1 MKRQILLL
9 SSLLLLS
16 VSSMAH
22 THFEPDNSS
31 AVDSIKMNRFVPNH
45 ILINDSVVNF
55 GKIFLNTP
63 YHYGSPGIS
72 SFDCSGF
79 TSHVYRN
86 FGYNLDRSS
95 NEQSKQFDSID
106 RDQLKAGDLVF
117 FSGSHRSKR
126 VGHVGIVVSANPNG
140 DFDFIHAAVHSGVT
154 ISSSNETYYS
164 KRYLKASRVIGSSRS
179 SQMLASSKVVLKS
192 EKHIKDTLSLASA
205 PSRTQT
211 IKKIIPA
218 EYHHVKSG
226 ETLSSI
232 SKKYGMTVAELK
244 RKNSIKGNKL
254 RLKQSL
260 MIKDEQTELIVQT
273 VQQVDNHLKYVAQN
287 SKKTESQNSDKRIAD
302 NQAVNSHIVKKGET
316 LFSISKTYNISIDE
330 LKNNN
335 KILKGKIHP
344 GQELLISQPI
354 NLAKMET
361 SAKNQETPKATIHKV
376 ISGES
381 LYSIAKINNISV
393 EELMKINNITNG
405 KIRPGQKLKINQ
417 EKEPINN
424 TLLASK
430 TDKKQNSKSEISEKE
445 ITHKI
450 RRGENLGAIAKENN
464 TTVEELKRINN
475 LADSKIHEGQELK
488 VIQND
493 ESKNKNNLAERM
505 EKRQE
510 VQTESKESTIIHKI
524 KRGENL
530 GSIAKNNNISVEEL
544 KRMNNLADSR
554 IHEGQELKIVQ
565 NNESKT
571 KNYLADRSDKKQD
584 VQNDTKEIASTHKIL
599 KGENL
604 GIIAKNSN
612 ISVEELKRMN
622 HLTDS
627 KIKPGQELV
636 INQSLAINVPK
647 NKNTEI
653 NSKSIQYK
661 VKSGESFYTI
671 AKSYGCTV
679 EDLKVWNRKSGSKI
693 KAGDKI
699 IIFQKASKKDL
710 SLVE

>member
-1 MKRQILLL
+1 MPMKRQILLL

-16 VSSMAH
+16 VSSMAR

-79 TSHVYRN
+79 TSHVFRN
-86 FGYNLDRSS
+86 FGYDLGRSS
-95 NEQSKQFDSID
+95 NDQSKQFDSVD
-106 RDQLKAGDLVF
+106 RNQLKTGDLVF

-126 VGHVGIVVSANPNG
+126 VGHVGIVVSAKENG
-140 DFDFIHAAVHSGVT
+140 EFDFIHAAVHSGVT
-154 ISSSNETYYS
+154 ISSSNEMYYT
-164 KRYLKASRVIGSSRS
+164 KRYLKASRVIGSS
-179 SQMLASSKVVLKS
+179 QMLAVSKFVSKG
-192 EKHIKDTLSLASA
+192 EKHTKDTLALASA
-205 PSRTQT
+205 SSRTQT
-211 IKKIIPA
+211 IKKVIPA
-218 EYHHVKSG
+218 EYHRVKSG

-254 RLKQSL
+254 SLKQNL
-260 MIKDEQTELIVQT
+260 MIKDEEIESVVQS
-273 VQQVDNHLKYVAQN
+273 VQLADNQSKSVGQN
-287 SKKTESQNSDKRIAD
+287 SKKTESLNSDQRIAD
-302 NQAVNSHIVKKGET
+302 NQTGNSHKVKKGET
-316 LFSISKTYNISIDE
+316 LFSIAKIYNISIDE
-330 LKNNN
+330 LKNIN

-344 GQELLISQPI
+344 GQELIISQPV
-354 NLAKMET
+354 NLAKNES
-361 SAKNQETPKATIHKV
+361 SAKSLETPKTTTHKV

-393 EELMKINNITNG
+393 DELMKINNITNG
-405 KIRPGQKLKINQ
+405 KIRPGQELKFNQ
-417 EKEPINN
+417 EKETRNSA
-424 TLLASK
+424 TFATK
-430 TDKKQNSKSEISEKE
+430 TDKKQNSKTEIIEKE

-488 VIQND
+488 IIQTD
-493 ESKNKNNLAERM
+493 ESKNKNILA
-505 EKRQE
+505 QA
-510 VQTESKESTIIHKI
+510 ESKENTIQHKI

-530 GSIAKNNNISVEEL
+530 GSIAKNYNISVEDL

-554 IHEGQELKIVQ
+554 LHEGQNLKIVQ
-565 NNESKT
+565 INESKT
-571 KNYLADRSDKKQD
+571 ENHLADRSTKKQD
-584 VQNDTKEIASTHKIL
+584 APVENKELAITHKIL

-604 GIIAKNSN
+604 GSIAKNNN

-636 INQSLAINVPK
+636 LNQSMAINVPK
-647 NKNTEI
+647 NKNADLD
-653 NSKSIQYK
+653 SKSIQYK

-679 EDLKVWNRKSGSKI
+679 GDLKVWNRKSGSKI

>member
-1 MKRQILLL
+1 MPMKRQILLL

-16 VSSMAH
+16 VSSMAR
-22 THFEPDNSS
+22 THIEPDNSS

-45 ILINDSVVNF
+45 VLINDSVVNF

-86 FGYNLDRSS
+86 FGYDLGRSS
-95 NEQSKQFDSID
+95 NDQSKQFDSVD
-106 RDQLKAGDLVF
+106 RTQLKTGDLVF
-117 FSGSHRSKR
+117 FSGSRRSKR
-126 VGHVGIVVSANPNG
+126 VGHVGIVVSAKDNG
-140 DFDFIHAAVHSGVT
+140 EFDFIHAAVHSGVT
-154 ISSSNETYYS
+154 ISSSNETYYT
-164 KRYLKASRVIGSSRS
+164 KRYLKAGRVIGSS
-179 SQMLASSKVVLKS
+179 QMLAVSKSVPKG
-192 EKHIKDTLSLASA
+192 EKHTKDTVSLASA
-205 PSRTQT
+205 SRTQT
-211 IKKIIPA
+211 IKKTIPA
-218 EYHHVKSG
+218 EYHLVKSG

-232 SKKYGMTVAELK
+232 SKKYGMTVADLK

-254 RLKQSL
+254 SLKQNL
-260 MIKDEQTELIVQT
+260 MIKDEETETIVQT
-273 VQQVDNHLKYVAQN
+273 VQPADNHSKTFAQN
-287 SKKTESQNSDKRIAD
+287 SNKTESLNLDQRIAD
-302 NQAVNSHIVKKGET
+302 NQTGNSHTVKKGET
-316 LFSISKTYNISIDE
+316 LFSISKIYNISIDE
-330 LKNNN
+330 LKNIN
-335 KILKGKIHP
+335 KILRGKIHP
-344 GQELLISQPI
+344 GQELVISQPV
-354 NLAKMET
+354 NLAKNES
-361 SAKNQETPKATIHKV
+361 SAKKQETPKAFTHKV

-381 LYSIAKINNISV
+381 LYSIAKTNNV
-393 EELMKINNITNG
+393 TVDELMRINNITNG
-405 KIRPGQKLKINQ
+405 KIHPGLELKFNQ
-417 EKEPINN
+417 EKETRNN
-424 TLLASK
+424 TSFASK
-430 TDKKQNSKSEISEKE
+430 TDKKQNGKTEIIEKE

-464 TTVEELKRINN
+464 TTVDELKRINN

-493 ESKNKNNLAERM
+493 ESKNRNNLADRND
-505 EKRQE
+505 KKQE
-510 VQTESKESTIIHKI
+510 LQNESKENTILHKI

-530 GSIAKNNNISVEEL
+530 GSIARNNNISVEEL
-544 KRMNNLADSR
+544 KRMNNLADSK

-571 KNYLADRSDKKQD
+571 KNYLADRSNKKQD
-584 VQNDTKEIASTHKIL
+584 VQIENKETAITHKIL
-599 KGENL
+599 KGESL
-604 GIIAKNSN
+604 GSIARKNN
-612 ISVEELKRMN
+612 ISVDELKRMN

-636 INQSLAINVPK
+636 FSQSLAVNVPK
-647 NKNTEI
+647 NKNVEI
-653 NSKSIQYK
+653 DSKSIQYK

-679 EDLKVWNRKSGSKI
+679 EDLKVWNRKSGNKI
-693 KAGDKI
+693 KVGDKI

>member
-1 MKRQILLL
+1 MPMKRQILLL

-16 VSSMAH
+16 VSSMAR

-31 AVDSIKMNRFVPNH
+31 SVDSIKMNRFVPNH

-86 FGYNLDRSS
+86 FGYDLGRSS
-95 NEQSKQFDSID
+95 NDQSKQFDSVD
-106 RDQLKAGDLVF
+106 RNQLKAGDLVF

-126 VGHVGIVVSANPNG
+126 VGHVGIVVSAKENG
-140 DFDFIHAAVHSGVT
+140 EFDFIHAAVHSGVT
-154 ISSSNETYYS
+154 ISSSNETYYT
-164 KRYLKASRVIGSSRS
+164 KRYLKAGRVIGSS
-179 SQMLASSKVVLKS
+179 QMLAVSKFAPKS
-192 EKHIKDTLSLASA
+192 EKRSKDTVSLASA

-211 IKKIIPA
+211 VKRIIPA

-232 SKKYGMTVAELK
+232 SKKYGMSVAELK

-254 RLKQSL
+254 SLKQNL
-260 MIKDEQTELIVQT
+260 MIKDEETELIVQT
-273 VQQVDNHLKYVAQN
+273 IKPVDNNSKSVAQN
-287 SKKTESQNSDKRIAD
+287 SEKTNSLTSDQRIAD
-302 NQAVNSHIVKKGET
+302 NQTGNSHTVKKGET
-316 LFSISKTYNISIDE
+316 LFSISKIYNISIDE

-335 KILKGKIHP
+335 KIQKGKIHP
-344 GQELLISQPI
+344 GQELIISQPV
-354 NLAKMET
+354 NLAKNES
-361 SAKNQETPKATIHKV
+361 SAKSAEAPKATTHKV

-381 LYSIAKINNISV
+381 LYSLAKTNNISV
-393 EELMKINNITNG
+393 DELMKINNITNG
-405 KIRPGQKLKINQ
+405 KIRPGQILKFNE
-417 EKEPINN
+417 EKETRNN
-424 TLLASK
+424 ATFASN
-430 TDKKQNSKSEISEKE
+430 TDKKQNSKKEITEKE

-450 RRGENLGAIAKENN
+450 KRGENLGAIAKENN
-464 TTVEELKRINN
+464 TTVEELERINN
-475 LADSKIHEGQELK
+475 LANSKIHEGQELK
-488 VIQND
+488 IIQNI
-493 ESKNKNNLAERM
+493 EANSKNNLAERM
-505 EKRQE
+505 DKKQE
-510 VQTESKESTIIHKI
+510 VQLESKENIILHKI

-530 GSIAKNNNISVEEL
+530 GSIAKNNNITVEEL
-544 KRMNNLADSR
+544 KRMNHLADSR

-565 NNESKT
+565 NNDSKT
-571 KNYLADRSDKKQD
+571 NNYLAEKSNKKQD
-584 VQNDTKEIASTHKIL
+584 VQTGNKEITSTHKIL

-604 GIIAKNSN
+604 GSIAKNSN
-612 ISVEELKRMN
+612 ISIEELMRMN

-627 KIKPGQELV
+627 RIKPGQELV
-636 INQSLAINVPK
+636 LNQSMAINAPK
-647 NKNTEI
+647 NKNAETD
-653 NSKSIQYK
+653 SKSFQYK